1 MGKSRLLAEV
11 LADLGPD
18 VGRITASLTPS
29 SSGRPFDLVQSAL
42 QEHVRSWDELPGDL
56 QAREDA
62 ARVLV
67 SPIAPLID
75 GVDGMGRD
83 DLERAAVEL
92 LAHLVG
98 SGRAVMAIEDLHW
111 ADDESLGVLEQLAL
125 RLDQVPL
132 HVIATYR
139 PVAVAGH
146 HPVAEWLRRIERR
159 HEVVHIHLAPF
170 TREELAEFLREVTSR
185 EPLRQVVE
193 QLHGRTGGN
202 PFFVEELVAAA
213 GGEDLNALLGGPL
226 PWTLAEIVRAQL
238 DELTPDTRRIADAAA
253 VLGQQVEFDL
263 LAHVAGSGE
272 DDLIA
277 GLRELVAAEVLVEP
291 EPDVFWFRHDLVRE
305 TLLGGLLGRQRRRLH
320 ERALTALDAAGID
333 DDARRVAY
341 AAGAGWRGELVELTR
356 RGAQRALDRGSTWTA
371 FRLAAEG
378 LRVEPDD
385 VGLLEMHARAAWLA
399 GFRDEAAASAERWEE
414 VSRDSG
420 DRPAEAAAMRL
431 QARLAWESGHREV
444 EQEVIDSLVELVDHL
459 APGEERARVLAQI
472 AQHHMLAHRPEA
484 VEWAER
490 ALAAAEDHDA
500 KEVRAQAMVELGTSY
515 LCLQERVLEG
525 GEMLRRAAD
534 EAEAAGDWVTL
545 TRAIYNLV
553 GSGWHEDLDAAETRR
568 RIESAI
574 DLAGFD
580 SIRHEPAEVQANM
593 AVQQARQD
601 DLMEALPALERAG
614 GCSAEQVVILYLE
627 RGEPDRAG
635 EWLQR
640 IQVDDPGRQQGEA
653 WVAALWA
660 RLHAQRGDLV
670 AALEALGNATR
681 HGTPAYALPFAL
693 RDVVTAGAGP
703 QELAPIVD
711 AFRAHCPAASAD
723 FDCDVVEA
731 WWDTV
736 CGRPAEAARRWRSA
750 LDHRLPTTSV
760 ILVADAHLELAA
772 ALWRSGDT
780 VGAMAHASDALDAL
794 RNWDGRRR
802 QAASSLRDALAAG
815 GAPEVWEAGLAPN
828 PVRADTTPPVDG
840 HGPGPSPDGHAV
852 RLTPREQEVAALLAE
867 GCTNAQVAQR
877 LGIATKTAAI
887 HVSNIL
893 AKLDMSSRTEV
904 ATWWIRR

>member
-11 LADLGPD
+11 LAELGPD
-18 VGRITASLTPS
+18 VARIVASLTPS

-42 QEHVRSWDELPGDL
+42 QDHVRSWDELPADL

-62 ARVLV
+62 TLALV
-67 SPIAPLID
+67 APIAPLIED
-75 GVDGMGRD
+75 GGSVGRD
-83 DLERAAVEL
+83 EVERAAVEL

-98 SGRAVMAIEDLHW
+98 PGPAVMAIEDLHW
-111 ADDESLGVLEQLAL
+111 ADDESLGVLEQLAM
-125 RLDQVPL
+125 RLDEVPL
-132 HVIATYR
+132 RVVATYR
-139 PVAVAGH
+139 PAAVTGH

-170 TREELAEFLREVTSR
+170 TRDELAEFLGEATGR

-263 LAHVAGSGE
+263 LADVTGSSE
-272 DDLIA
+272 DELIA

-305 TLLGGLLGRQRRRLH
+305 TLLDGLLGRQRRRLH

-341 AAGAGWRGELVELTR
+341 AAGAGWRGELVELAR
-356 RGAQRALDRGSTWTA
+356 RGAERALDRGSTWTA

-385 VGLLEMHARAAWLA
+385 ASLLHIHARAAWLA
-399 GFRDEAAASAERWEE
+399 GFRDEATASAERWEE
-414 VSRDSG
+414 VARDAR
-420 DRPAEAAAMRL
+420 DRHSEAAAMRL
-431 QARLAWESGHREV
+431 QARLAWESGHPEV
-444 EQEVIDSLVELVDHL
+444 EHAVVEGLLALVDHL
-459 APGEERARVLAQI
+459 EPGEERARVLAQI

-515 LCLQERVLEG
+515 LCIAERVLEG

-553 GSGWHEDLDAAETRR
+553 GSGWHEDLDAAETRQ
-568 RIESAI
+568 RIERAI
-574 DLAGFD
+574 DRAGFD
-580 SIRHEPAEVQANM
+580 SVRYEPVEVQASL

-601 DLMEALPALERAG
+601 DLTAALPALERAG
-614 GCSAEQVVILYLE
+614 GNAAEHVVIMYLE
-627 RGEPDRAG
+627 RGETDLASA
-635 EWLQR
+635 WLER
-640 IQVDDPGRQQGEA
+640 IDVDDPGKQQAEA
-653 WVAALWA
+653 WLAALWA
-660 RLHAQRGDLV
+660 RVHAQRGDV
-670 AALEALGNATR
+670 GAAIDQLRIATAD
-681 HGTPAYALPFAL
+681 GSPTYSLPLAL

-703 QELAPIVD
+703 QQLAPIVE
-711 AFRAHCPAASAD
+711 AFRAGCPTASAA
-723 FDCDVVEA
+723 FDSDAVEA
-731 WWDTV
+731 WWHAV
-736 CGRPAEAARRWRSA
+736 CGRPAEAAERWRSA
-750 LDHRLPTTSV
+750 LAHHLPTTSL
-760 ILVADAHLELAA
+760 ILVGDAQVELAA
-772 ALWRSGDT
+772 ALWRCGDEE
-780 VGAMAHASDALDAL
+780 GARAHVAEALHTL
-794 RNWDGRRR
+794 RAWPGRRR
-802 QAASSLRDALAAG
+802 DAAASLHDALVAGVAPQEWAAD
-815 GAPEVWEAGLAPN
+815 LAPR
-828 PVRADTTPPVDG
+828 PAGEGATALDG
-840 HGPGPSPDGHAV
+840 SGPSPDDPTAL
-852 RLTPREQEVAALLAE
+852 LTPREQEVAALLAE

-893 AKLDMSSRTEV
+893 AKLGMGSRTEV